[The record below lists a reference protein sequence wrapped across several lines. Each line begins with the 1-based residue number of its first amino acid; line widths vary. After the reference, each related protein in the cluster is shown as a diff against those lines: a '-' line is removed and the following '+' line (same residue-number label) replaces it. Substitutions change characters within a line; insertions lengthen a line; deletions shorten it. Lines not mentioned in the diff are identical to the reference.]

1 MSQSLRAIYKDG
13 QLRFLEPLQLVEN
26 QRVRVNIEPEEDDI
40 RAILGDLLVPR
51 SELPDELEDLDEA
64 ALIAEI
70 REGFKGVQQS
80 VADIIIEERQ
90 EEP

>member
-70 REGFKGVQQS
+70 REGFKGGS
-80 VADIIIEERQ
+80 AICS
-90 EEP
+90 